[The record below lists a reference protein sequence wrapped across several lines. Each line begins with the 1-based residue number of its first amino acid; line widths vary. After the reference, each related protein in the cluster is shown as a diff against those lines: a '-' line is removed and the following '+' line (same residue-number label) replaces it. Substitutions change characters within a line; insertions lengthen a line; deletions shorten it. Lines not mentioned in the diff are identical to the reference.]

1 MSATLLAGVLA
12 GTAVLLVLAALVLGG
27 QKDVVEERLSQYTE
41 TALAAAP
48 GDGAAPVVRASP
60 LADLLESRFAKS
72 GLFSKISRD
81 LARADLKLRPA
92 EYIALIAISGV
103 FVGILAGVL
112 ARSIPFALL
121 GVIAGLFI
129 PGVYVRSRQGGRLH
143 AFENQLPDMINLTV
157 NSLRAGYSVM
167 QALEAVAKEMP
178 APISMEIHRV
188 VQEMQLGVSLEPA
201 LEGLLRR
208 MPSADLKLMVTAM
221 NIQREVGG
229 NLAEILDTISF
240 TIRERIRIK
249 GEIRVL
255 TSQQR
260 FTGYLV
266 AAIPFAL
273 GLFLYFI
280 NRKYIMT
287 FFSPD
292 TRTCGIPML
301 ILGLVMI
308 LAGFFAVQKVAAIEV

>member
-1 MSATLLAGVLA
+1 LG
-12 GTAVLLVLAALVLGG
+12 AL
-27 QKDVVEERLSQYTE
+27 S
-41 TALAAAP
+41 
-48 GDGAAPVVRASP
+48 
-60 LADLLESRFAKS
+60 
-72 GLFSKISRD
+72 
-81 LARADLKLRPA
+81 
-92 EYIALIAISGV
+92 
-103 FVGILAGVL
+103 
-112 ARSIPFALL
+112 RSIPFALL

-129 PGVYVRSRQGGRLH
+129 PGIYVRSRQGARLH
-143 AFENQLPDMINLTV
+143 TFENQLPDLINLTV

-178 APISMEIHRV
+178 APISQEIRRV
-188 VQEMQLGVSLEPA
+188 VQEMQLGVPLEPA
-201 LEGLLRR
+201 LESLLRR

-273 GLFLYFI
+273 GIFLYFI

-287 FFSPD
+287 FFSPQ
-292 TRTCGIPML
+292 TRGCGIPML
-301 ILGLVMI
+301 ILGLLMI
-308 LAGFFAVQKVAAIEV
+308 LGGFFAVQKVAAIEV

>member
-1 MSATLLAGVLA
+1 MSATLLMAVLA
-12 GTAVLLVLAALVLGG
+12 GAAVLLVAAAFLLGG
-27 QKDVVEERLSQYTE
+27 QKDVVEERLTQYAE
-41 TALAAAP
+41 TAVVAA
-48 GDGAAPVVRASP
+48 GGEGSTVRASP
-60 LADLLESRFAKS
+60 LADLLEQRFSQS
-72 GLFSKISRD
+72 GLFSRIARD
-81 LARADLKLRPA
+81 LARADLKFRPA

-103 FVGILAGVL
+103 LAGIVVG
-112 ARSIPFALL
+112 AITRSIPFALL

-129 PGVYVRSRQGGRLH
+129 PGFYVGNRQGARLH
-143 AFENQLPDMINLTV
+143 QFESQLPDMINLTV

-167 QALEAVAKEMP
+167 QALEAVSKEMP
-178 APISMEIHRV
+178 APISVEIRRV
-188 VQEMQLGVSLEPA
+188 VQEMQLGVLLETA
-201 LEGLLRR
+201 LESLLRR
-208 MPSADLKLMVTAM
+208 VASTDLKLMVTAM
-221 NIQREVGG
+221 NVQREVGG

-273 GLFLYFI
+273 MLFLYFI

-287 FFSPD
+287 FFDPS
-292 TRTCGIPML
+292 TRLCGIPLL
-301 ILGLVMI
+301 ILGLVLI
-308 LAGFFAVQKVAAIEV
+308 LAGLFAVRKVAAIEV